1 MSATDQKQ
9 SAIKRL
15 LGLVNQPRHDY
26 SPATNIFLDLNVGR
40 IATDLQ
46 LAQNGAE
53 RGAQG
58 RPAPDAQTLD
68 DVEHRI
74 VERIEGHKQ
83 DAHNLYL
90 EHLHTY
96 DQRMAALDFEER
108 FAVIRQAAPE
118 AVGDFRAEAALGRDE
133 LFALRR
139 RVIDSEREREH
150 FRVQHGL
157 VRQARVSTTGS
168 TILKIGI
175 LALMFVI
182 EVAVNGGFLA
192 KSNPLGPLGG
202 AVDAVTFAALNII
215 ASFLCGLVMVR
226 LLNRRNLLLKFLG
239 FVGLAGYFAFAAG
252 LNLVLSHLRE
262 IPPSATGDTGQE
274 VLAQLMHAPFI
285 LNDVMSWA
293 FFCIGFIFSLVAM
306 SDGLLF
312 TDPYPGY
319 AGVEKRWLEANRTY
333 REGKSELVE
342 RLRVI
347 RDGAIEAM
355 NSAARDLSVRRGEFD
370 GILKGRSRLAQR
382 FAEHQSHIG
391 RTCNALI
398 AIYREAN
405 RRARSGN
412 SPAPKYFEKQYE
424 IERIILS
431 GDGTEDTA
439 RERLRQS
446 ITESQHILEDQ
457 ITAIHEA
464 FELAAKTYREM
475 DELIPEE
482 KNGPVAAQKN

>member
-1 MSATDQKQ
+1 MSSTGQRQ

-15 LGLVNQPRHDY
+15 LGLANQPRHDY
-26 SPATNIFLDLNVGR
+26 SPGTDIFLELNADRV
-40 IATDLQ
+40 AAELQ
-46 LAQNGAE
+46 LAQHGPE
-53 RGAQG
+53 RGSQN
-58 RPAPDAQTLD
+58 RPAQDAQTPD

-74 VERIEGHKQ
+74 VEKIEGHKQ
-83 DAHNLYL
+83 DAHRLYL

-118 AVGDFRAEAALGRDE
+118 AVGDFKAEAALGRDE

-139 RVIDSEREREH
+139 RVVDSEKEREH
-150 FRVQHGL
+150 FRTVNRL
-157 VRQARVSTTGS
+157 VRQARVASTGS
-168 TILKIGI
+168 MVLKIGV
-175 LALMFVI
+175 LAVMFVVEI
-182 EVAVNGGFLA
+182 AVNGSFLA

-202 AVDAVTFAALNII
+202 AVDAVTFAALNIL

-226 LLNRRNLLLKFLG
+226 LLNRRNLFLKFLG
-239 FVGLAGYFAFAAG
+239 LVGLAGYLAFAVG

-262 IPPSATGDTGQE
+262 IPASAAGDTGQE
-274 VLAQLMHAPFI
+274 VLAKMLQAPLV

-306 SDGLLF
+306 YDGVVF

-319 AGVEKRWLEANRTY
+319 AGVEKRWTEANRKY
-333 REGKSELVE
+333 REGKSELVD
-342 RLRVI
+342 RLRII

-355 NSAARDLSVRRGEFD
+355 NAAARDLSVRRGEFD

-382 FAEHQSHIG
+382 LVEHQNHIG
-391 RTCNALI
+391 RTCNALLTV
-398 AIYREAN
+398 YREAN
-405 RRARSGN
+405 RRARHT
-412 SPAPKYFEKQYE
+412 PAPKHFDRPYE
-424 IERIILS
+424 IERVIPAS
-431 GDGTEDTA
+431 EGTEETA

-446 ITESQHILEDQ
+446 ITESQQILEAQ
-457 ITAIHEA
+457 IKAIHEA
-464 FELAAKTYREM
+464 FEAAAKTYREM

-482 KNGPVAAQKN
+482 TSGKASAQKN